1 MKEGGRRPEAPLL
14 AAGGVRTADRGE
26 EVPGWYVLVW
36 GTEMAVAFEI
46 TDEASL
52 PEEPGRSNS
61 SSTERRGGSGDRE
74 AERSGETVTGERSI
88 SGSGRERMW
97 LEVRLCM

>member
-1 MKEGGRRPEAPLL
+1 MKEVGRRPEAPLL
-14 AAGGVRTADRGE
+14 TAGGVRRADRGE
-26 EVPGWYVLVW
+26 EVPVWWYVLVW
-36 GTEMAVAFEI
+36 GAEMAVAFEI

-88 SGSGRERMW
+88 SGSGRERRW
-97 LEVRLCM
+97 QR